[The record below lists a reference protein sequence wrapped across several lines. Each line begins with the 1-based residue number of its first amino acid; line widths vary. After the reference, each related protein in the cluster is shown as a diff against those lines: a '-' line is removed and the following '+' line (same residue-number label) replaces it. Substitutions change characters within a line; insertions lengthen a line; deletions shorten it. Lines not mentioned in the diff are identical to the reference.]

1 MVVLV
6 GKIMSAQGVA
16 VSLGGGV
23 WASPLVIRAGVWARG
38 VLAKSGALKLS
49 QSMTAIVG
57 SKGMR

>member
-16 VSLGGGV
+16 ISLGGV

-38 VLAKSGALKLS
+38 VLVKSGALKLS
-49 QSMTAIVG
+49 QSITAIVG
-57 SKGMR
+57 SEGMW